1 MRLPKK
7 IKDNV
12 DAAESRGHKLVS
24 QGCALFRCTGCDRT
38 AFMDGETTAS
48 AFWEEC
54 PARFKC
60 PHCSKPKEAYNVT
73 CTRSECQEASAK
85 ANSERNAARKGRKS

>member
-1 MRLPKK
+1 MRLPKY
-7 IKDNV
+7 IKVNV
-12 DAAESRGHKLVS
+12 DAAEARGHKLVS

-38 AFMDGETTAS
+38 AFMDGSTTTS

-54 PARFKC
+54 PALRKC
-60 PHCSKPKEAYNVT
+60 PHCERTKEPYNAT

-85 ANSERNAARKGRKS
+85 ANAERNKSRRR